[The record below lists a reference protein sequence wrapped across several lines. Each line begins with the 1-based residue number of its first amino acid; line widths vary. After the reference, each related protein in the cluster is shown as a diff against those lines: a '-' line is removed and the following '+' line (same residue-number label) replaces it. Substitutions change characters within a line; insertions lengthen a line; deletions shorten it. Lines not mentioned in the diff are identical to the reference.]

1 MIISNEQNMPLIW
14 IMAWLKQAF
23 TWMTAMAVMGLAFF
37 VPVGGLVTVAITIIF
52 LDFLIGTLVSIKLKI
67 PIESKRAWRT
77 PYKLLVAIGMIL
89 GFHVVHQVM
98 IKPLPDLPVIG
109 DYIENLSLAYL
120 VTFSIIW
127 SELVS
132 ISEKIKM
139 MFGWNVLDLIRIRF
153 SFLLGNKKDNDTDK
167 DV

>member
-1 MIISNEQNMPLIW
+1 MTLNVNDMPFIW
-14 IMAWLKQAF
+14 ITSWVKQAF
-23 TWMTAMAVMGLAFF
+23 TWFIALSSLGLAYFL
-37 VPVGGLVTVAITIIF
+37 PVGGLVGVAITIIF
-52 LDFLIGTLVSIKLKI
+52 LDFLVGTLVSIKLKI

-98 IKPLPDLPVIG
+98 IEPLPDLPLIG
-109 DYIENLSLAYL
+109 SYIENLSLSYL

-127 SELVS
+127 AELVS

-139 MFGWNVLDLIRIRF
+139 MFGWNILDLIKIRF
-153 SFLLGNKKDNDTDK
+153 GFLLKKKENENNEG
-167 DV
+167 V